1 MISIKF
7 LLVISMLCKTEW
19 SWELWTWSHKMNLLD
34 ISSTSPHYF
43 CRKWIGPTNENS
55 NFDLRILRVKRNF
68 SLVWPI
74 KILGWINHTNLIRN
88 KSELRYIRAIMH
100 NPSIIITEFTC
111 NSMQAKMIITG
122 IKIYLHVFII
132 ILTLLL
138 NQGLAND
145 LRR

>member
-1 MISIKF
+1 
-7 LLVISMLCKTEW
+7 
-19 SWELWTWSHKMNLLD
+19 
-34 ISSTSPHYF
+34 
-43 CRKWIGPTNENS
+43 
-55 NFDLRILRVKRNF
+55 
-68 SLVWPI
+68 
-74 KILGWINHTNLIRN
+74 
-88 KSELRYIRAIMH
+88 MH
-100 NPSIIITEFTC
+100 NPRIIITEFTC